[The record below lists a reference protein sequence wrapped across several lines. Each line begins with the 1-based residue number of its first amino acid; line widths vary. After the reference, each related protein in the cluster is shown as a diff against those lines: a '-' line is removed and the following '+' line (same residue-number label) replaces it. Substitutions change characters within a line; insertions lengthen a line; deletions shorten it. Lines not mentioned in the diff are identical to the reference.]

1 MSSFLFFLLLT
12 MLMAFL
18 MNWIYMQYIY
28 SCTDCTHTSKHLA
41 ETEKL
46 VRKVGETTETED
58 MDAFF
63 Q

>member
-1 MSSFLFFLLLT
+1 MSSFLFFMLLT

-18 MNWIYMQYIY
+18 MNWIYMQYVY
-28 SCTDCTHTSKHLA
+28 SCTDCTQTSKHLA

-46 VRKVGETTETED
+46 VRQMGSTTETED
-58 MDAFF
+58 MEAFL